1 MKYNLLRSILF
12 VALATSF
19 LPSTV
24 NAIDV
29 MPSHLEDLQQLD
41 DRDLNEL
48 YDYGTAYVIPG
59 SNNPGTEWLLTGLP
73 LPVPGYAGPS
83 ALLNFFWGGKVF
95 TTDHIGN
102 TTLTNQI
109 APTTPISFN
118 NVSAEVSI
126 RENSLT
132 NDGEPIIFLN
142 YKRSNIS
149 IARSVRDE
157 LRLIAPKLYLGRAY
171 LKNDFITRLITR
183 QKYSFV
189 LWFALE
195 DLN

>member
-102 TTLTNQI
+102 RTLTNQI